1 MLSVSTLKY
10 TFCIGWHSC
19 WCLVLNDMI
28 QAKWFKQKPEK
39 LLVGQ
44 HLNVPFSTGLK
55 RPRKCP
61 VWPQINIILPSAA
74 LKFTLCQFL
83 QHQKQNSASAQDIHP
98 DVGTSPVRPHLSRAE
113 RTRVQLPVSYREDAI
128 SIIPSLWRHF
138 SAPEIL
144 TAALSSLFLLA
155 QPGQHPTEGK
165 HPEQACQDCADMA
178 FQSQVW
184 C

>member
-1 MLSVSTLKY
+1 MPGAKWYDSSK
-10 TFCIGWHSC
+10 
-19 WCLVLNDMI
+19 MI
-28 QAKWFKQKPEK
+28 QAKTWKITCRTAPECPIFNRAQTSQEVSSVAPNQYYFAFCSSEIHSLPVSSASKTK
-39 LLVGQ
+39 LL
-44 HLNVPFSTGLK
+44 LVPKTS
-55 RPRKCP
+55 
-61 VWPQINIILPSAA
+61 ILMW
-74 LKFTLCQFL
+74 
-83 QHQKQNSASAQDIHP
+83 
-98 DVGTSPVRPHLSRAE
+98 VPHLSRAE

-155 QPGQHPTEGK
+155 QPGQHSTEGK